1 MIERVIPVAAHE
13 EITTFRN
20 LFFSKAH
27 KSFSDSH
34 LWLSVFLRPSRSNF
48 TRVQRISCILSLVLL
63 TMLSNALFYKA
74 DVENVDT
81 VHGFTVG
88 PFTFTLQSLFISFVS
103 CLIVLPAN
111 IAIDQLFRK
120 SRPKYNEVSN
130 SWLTSRPSAP
140 PDTHDKRKSLTD
152 NEHIQNASTQAASSD
167 ARLRNEAS
175 TSSAALITQLVLDK
189 ETTLTTNDAEVS
201 PSVKIASSA
210 PGQVSKAGNSISTF
224 PSPAFKANS
233 VRSTISGFWPYWCVY
248 LGWLL
253 VFVST
258 ATSAF
263 FTFSFSMQWGRE
275 KSNAWLT
282 AMLLSIGESVA
293 VIQPTKVRFF
303 FSKPSLN
310 TTPRSS
316 GIALYRRNCFNIF
329 TIERGIVALD
339 LCNSL
344 KLEN

>member
-1 MIERVIPVAAHE
+1 MQYRKFYISYKNETAKHFTQYLFSLFRSFFLCNRWLSVEKADGMIERVIPVAAHE

-34 LWLSVFLRPSRSNF
+34 LWLSVFIRPSRSNF

-130 SWLTSRPSAP
+130 SWLTSLPSAP
-140 PDTHDKRKSLTD
+140 PDTHNKRKSLTD
-152 NEHIQNASTQAASSD
+152 YEHIQVSTRAASSD
-167 ARLRNEAS
+167 ASLRNKAS
-175 TSSAALITQLVLDK
+175 TSSAVLINQLVFNK
-189 ETTLTTNDAEVS
+189 ETTPTTNDAEVS

-210 PGQVSKAGNSISTF
+210 LGQVYKAGNCISTF
-224 PSPAFKANS
+224 PSPSCKANS
-233 VRSTISGFWPYWCVY
+233 VRSAISGFLPHWCVY

-293 VIQPTKVRFF
+293 VIQPTKVRF
-303 FSKPSLN
+303 L
-310 TTPRSS
+310 
-316 GIALYRRNCFNIF
+316 
-329 TIERGIVALD
+329 
-339 LCNSL
+339 
-344 KLEN
+344 